1 MDDERGATNQEGV
14 EDEGSIYL
22 SASQE
27 RLAQSLLGS
36 FLYHMSPNTARLWAV
51 FERRGLRCELE
62 K

>member
-1 MDDERGATNQEGV
+1 MSVAQRTRKALG
-14 EDEGSIYL
+14 DEGSIYL

-51 FERRGLRCELE
+51 FERRGLRCELQ